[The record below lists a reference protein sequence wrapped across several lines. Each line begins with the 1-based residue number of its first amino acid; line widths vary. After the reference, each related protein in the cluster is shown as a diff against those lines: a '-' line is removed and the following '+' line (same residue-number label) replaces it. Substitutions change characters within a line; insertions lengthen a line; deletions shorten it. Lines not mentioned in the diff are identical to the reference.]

1 MEFFK
6 PLEYNLWWPKYTRQ
20 NFALMPSI
28 PEALTYDDVL
38 IVPKRSAIQSRGTI
52 ATCTRLS
59 RGLEIN
65 IPIITANMDTVTESA
80 MAIVMARLGGLG
92 VLHRF
97 MTIEENAAEVRRVKR
112 AESFAVEN
120 PYAMHPN
127 STVAQAR
134 VFMEER
140 GISGILITT
149 PERRLLGIV
158 ARRDILFEDNNQKK
172 LAEVMTPRS
181 RLIVGSPATTLS
193 EARRI
198 LHEHHIEKLPI
209 VDSEDRVLAL
219 ITAQDL
225 ENQTRYPLAVKDKKG
240 RLMVGGSIGVTGDYL
255 ERARALKEAG
265 ADILVIDI
273 AHGHSDLMIEA
284 LKKVR
289 DIVGELPLMAG
300 NVCTP
305 RAVEDLCA
313 AGADA
318 VKVGVGPGATC
329 TTRLVTGC
337 GVPQLHTVMTCA
349 QAAAKYGI
357 PIIADGGIQKS
368 GDIIKAIGAG
378 AHCVMSGG
386 LFAGTTES
394 PGEIMISG
402 DKKFKV
408 CRGSSSFAIAE
419 RRKKLLQEKKKLEEV
434 VPEGV
439 ESVTP
444 YKGDVKDV
452 VAQLIG
458 GLKSGMSYCNAQNIE
473 ELRGQVEFV
482 KITEAGRRESG
493 SHDLLNAKGSYT

>member
-1 MEFFK
+1 MK
-6 PLEYNLWWPKYTRQ
+6 P
-20 NFALMPSI
+20 F

-38 IVPKRSAIQSRGTI
+38 IVPKRSAIRSRSLI
-52 ATCTRLS
+52 DTRTLLA

-65 IPIITANMDTVTESA
+65 IPIVTANMDTVTESA
-80 MAIVMARLGGLG
+80 MAIAVSRLGGLG

-97 MTIEENAAEVRRVKR
+97 MTIEENVEEVRRVKR

-120 PYAMHPN
+120 PYAMHPR

-158 ARRDILFEDNNQKK
+158 ARRDILFEDNEQKK

-181 RLIVGSPATTLS
+181 RLIVASPNTTLN
-193 EARRI
+193 EARQI
-198 LHEHHIEKLPI
+198 LHRHRIEKLPI
-209 VDSEDRVLAL
+209 VDAEDRVLAL
-219 ITAQDL
+219 ITAQDI
-225 ENQTRYPLAVKDKKG
+225 ENQTRYPLSVKDKKG
-240 RLMVGGSIGVTGDYL
+240 RLMVGGSVGVTGDYL
-255 ERARALKEAG
+255 ERASALKEAG

-273 AHGHSDLMIEA
+273 AHGHSDLMINALQKIREA
-284 LKKVR
+284 
-289 DIVGELPLMAG
+289 VGPLPLVAG
-300 NVCTP
+300 NVATAQ
-305 RAVEDLCA
+305 AVEDLCA

-337 GVPQLHTVMTCA
+337 GVPQLAAVMEC
-349 QAAAKYGI
+349 AAAAAAYGV

-368 GDIIKAIGAG
+368 GDIVKAIGAG
-378 AHCVMSGG
+378 AHCIMSGG
-386 LFAGTTES
+386 LFAGATES
-394 PGEIMISG
+394 PGQIMISG

-419 RRKKLLQEKKKLEEV
+419 RRKRLLQEKKKLEDV

-452 VAQLIG
+452 INQLVG
-458 GLKSGMSYCNAQNIE
+458 GLKSGMSYCNARTID
-473 ELRGQVEFV
+473 ELRGQVQFV